1 MSYLPSLC
9 LVASLLPVARSG
21 CTVSNIKCYI
31 DDDQRVL
38 AAKQA
43 QDGAVTHEW
52 CASYCHVNNYNVA
65 GVEDGDQCFCADK
78 LRDDA
83 RAAPAGDCSE
93 TCSADPDEAC
103 GGPWR
108 IGVYQVNCS
117 GAPIPRPRSP
127 PYLNNPC
134 QNASSPQFSLP
145 WCNSTLPIDD
155 RVRDMVSRLTL
166 GEKIDAL
173 DTTQKSLKSLGLNP
187 YNWWSEGTHGISHVR
202 NDDTTPYETNTAFP
216 ITTAMSFNRSLWKA
230 TGNLIGREARA
241 FMNAGNAW
249 STYWAPV
256 INLAREPRWGR
267 NIETPGEDP
276 YLTGEYA
283 TAFVTGFEVSEDDPK
298 YIQARRV

>member
-1 MSYLPSLC
+1 
-9 LVASLLPVARSG
+9 
-21 CTVSNIKCYI
+21 
-31 DDDQRVL
+31 
-38 AAKQA
+38 
-43 QDGAVTHEW
+43 
-52 CASYCHVNNYNVA
+52 
-65 GVEDGDQCFCADK
+65 
-78 LRDDA
+78 
-83 RAAPAGDCSE
+83 
-93 TCSADPDEAC
+93 
-103 GGPWR
+103 
-108 IGVYQVNCS
+108 
-117 GAPIPRPRSP
+117 
-127 PYLNNPC
+127 
-134 QNASSPQFSLP
+134 
-145 WCNSTLPIDD
+145 
-155 RVRDMVSRLTL
+155 MVSRLTL
-166 GEKIDAL
+166 AEKIDAL

-283 TAFVTGFEVSEDDPK
+283 TAFVTGFETSEDDPK